1 MRCWFYIYFKIEREI
16 SFKSFKL
23 YSLLLSEIFEID
35 GFLNNQN
42 GRNFFSIAPNA
53 CMEVLIFTKCV
64 QNFSPL
70 GAIEKKLWPFE
81 ILFII
86 NL

>member
-42 GRNFFSIAPNA
+42 GRNFFSIAPNGLKFCTHLVNIRNSMHA
-53 CMEVLIFTKCV
+53 KFQPFRGNRKKVMAVLIV
-64 QNFSPL
+64 
-70 GAIEKKLWPFE
+70 
-81 ILFII
+81 
-86 NL
+86 